1 MTPRP
6 PHVWPHGPVAC
17 IATPRAWPFHLV
29 LLCVTPHAVI
39 ICTATARASLAT
51 YHARKLPPRPDLIDR
66 ATSSFSV
73 HSSNFGLSGEFFV
86 PRSIPI
92 FFDARSDD
100 LIIFNKLQMN
110 PDLMEN
116 ISRVSG
122 FFEKFHNT
130 EIRVFRPISGLPV
143 VLPKVSCFKRP
154 LNQSTTL
161 SNHCLV
167 AYLSH
172 GSDKNNLIV
181 RDSTT
186 QKILDHFF
194 FFFYFGFVP
203 RR

>member
-1 MTPRP
+1 MN
-6 PHVWPHGPVAC
+6 
-17 IATPRAWPFHLV
+17 F
-29 LLCVTPHAVI
+29 
-39 ICTATARASLAT
+39 
-51 YHARKLPPRPDLIDR
+51 
-66 ATSSFSV
+66 SSRDQSQY
-73 HSSNFGLSGEFFV
+73 
-86 PRSIPI
+86 

-154 LNQSTTL
+154 LSKYTTL

-167 AYLSH
+167 GYLTH

-181 RDSTT
+181 RDST
-186 QKILDHFF
+186 ILFF
-194 FFFYFGFVP
+194 FFFYGFLHSP
-203 RR
+203 SNGTLHENNSPINRL